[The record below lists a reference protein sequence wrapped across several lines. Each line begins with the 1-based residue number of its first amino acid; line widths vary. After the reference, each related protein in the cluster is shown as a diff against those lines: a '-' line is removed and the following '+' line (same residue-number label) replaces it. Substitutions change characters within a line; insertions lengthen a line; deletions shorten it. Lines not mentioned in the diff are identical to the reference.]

1 MLHALVS
8 KASRLLNRL
17 HRSLWHERVPQIEA
31 EPAPGR
37 PRSYRRLQRVVV
49 TDEVSRTL
57 FSEFQNHRRTARGD
71 EEIGWVLLG
80 VREAH
85 EALVLATL
93 PAGAHRSAGVAHVQ
107 FNSSAQAVASRIV
120 RQSDKR
126 LSMLG
131 VVHTHPGSLRHPSQG
146 DYQGD
151 SVWVGQLRG
160 REGIFAIG
168 TADAEPAGG
177 TLVAQQPEAHRQ
189 VLSDLCFSWY
199 ALGDGDRRY
208 RPLPVHLTLGPDL
221 AKSLHPV
228 WDIVERHALSLDRL
242 SRQQANVTF
251 QTVNGKMD
259 AALLVTVRLADA
271 DSGLRVILDKS
282 GVQYYLV
289 RQDHLI
295 EVAPHEEDVERAVYL
310 ILAEL
315 AGQK

>member
-1 MLHALVS
+1 MLYGLVS

-17 HRSLWHERVPQIEA
+17 QRSLWHTRLPEVAP
-31 EPAPGR
+31 EPLAAP
-37 PRSYRRLQRVVV
+37 PRAYRRLDRVVL

-80 VREAH
+80 VREARH
-85 EALVLATL
+85 ALVLATL
-93 PAGAHRSAGVAHVQ
+93 PAGAQRSAGVAHVQ
-107 FNSSAQAVASRIV
+107 FNSSAQALASRIV

-126 LSMLG
+126 LAMLG

-151 SVWVGQLRG
+151 SIWVGQLRG
-160 REGIFAIG
+160 REGIFGIG
-168 TADAEPAGG
+168 TADADPTRG
-177 TLVAQQPEAHRQ
+177 TLVAHQPEEHRQ
-189 VLSDLCFSWY
+189 ALGDLCFSWY
-199 ALGDGDRRY
+199 ALGEGDGRY
-208 RPLPVHLTLGPDL
+208 RPLAVQLTIGPDL

-228 WDIVERHALSLDRL
+228 WAIVESQALALDRL

-251 QTVNGKMD
+251 QTVKGKTG
-259 AALLVTVRLADA
+259 AALAINVRLADP
-271 DSGLRVILDKS
+271 DTGLRLVLEKDTA
-282 GVQYYLV
+282 QYYLL

-295 EVAPHEEDVERAVYL
+295 EVDPHEKDVERAVYL